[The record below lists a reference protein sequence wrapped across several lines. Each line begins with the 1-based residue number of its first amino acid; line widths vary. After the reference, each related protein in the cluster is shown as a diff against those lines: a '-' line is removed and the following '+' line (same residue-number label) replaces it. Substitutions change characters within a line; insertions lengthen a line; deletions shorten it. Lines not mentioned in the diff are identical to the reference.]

1 MDAPLYC
8 GNKSC
13 TRQCQ
18 FCFDEEVHAGVAPPG
33 GRNIFDPKPKP
44 VFNHAHHK
52 ENLMSSKSL
61 NLNGMFNAEA
71 LMRRFFRRADNVVWD
86 MTTGKPG
93 VATPEGIASCSG
105 TGDDA
110 QITINPIAA
119 MGMALPAFAQ
129 NTALDKV
136 ELGDMIIYGAKDQTG
151 WVTAKTEHRLSLIK
165 PDGTH
170 TQISPPK
177 TQMLDV
183 GGGVMVV
190 RSLMNMLPGGTGGL
204 NGLMGTMM
212 MLQMAGGGDSDI
224 EEMLPMMLMMQ
235 GAGATSGDPA
245 AAAAG
250 NPMAG
255 MQQMLPLMM
264 MTKMMGKNKGGN
276 GGFFGGHNEDGPRF
290 RG

>member
-1 MDAPLYC
+1 VYPRSPWLQPFL
-8 GNKSC
+8 N
-13 TRQCQ
+13 
-18 FCFDEEVHAGVAPPG
+18 
-33 GRNIFDPKPKP
+33 
-44 VFNHAHHK
+44 AHNLK
-52 ENLMSSKSL
+52 ENHMSSKSF
-61 NLNGMFNAEA
+61 NMNGMFNADA
-71 LMRRFFRRADNVVWD
+71 LMRRFFRRADDVVWD

-93 VATPEGIASCSG
+93 VATSEGIASCIG

-151 WVTAKTEHRLSLIK
+151 WVTSKTDKALHLIK

-170 TQISPPK
+170 THITPPK
-177 TQMLDV
+177 TQMLDI

-204 NGLMGTMM
+204 MGSMM
-212 MLQMAGGGDSDI
+212 MLQALGGEGGDMED
-224 EEMLPMMLMMQ
+224 MLPMMLMMQ
-235 GAGATSGDPA
+235 GAGGTSGDPT

-255 MQQMLPLMM
+255 MQSMLPMM
-264 MTKMMGKNKGGN
+264 MMSKMMGKGNKGG
-276 GGFFGGHNEDGPRF
+276 GLGFGRREDGPQF